1 MKKILALLLT
11 VAMVACLFAGC
22 QSSEPNTSD
31 PATEPSTDNSN
42 TDPATEPAT
51 EPANAD
57 NTSPDANGAKKVA
70 FVTDVGNIDDHSF
83 NQYSYE
89 GVTKFCSNA
98 GLECSYYKP
107 VGDTDQDRI
116 DAINQAVGDGYGV
129 VVMAGYLFG
138 PACYTVATQHPEV
151 LFLALDV
158 TEGDL
163 KADTVPSNIA
173 LICYQEEQAGYLAGY
188 AAVQEGY
195 KELGFLGGI
204 DVPAV
209 VRYGYGFIM
218 GADKAAQELNL
229 TDVNIKYWYSGSFQ
243 PNDDIATKMDNWYV
257 GGNQVVFACG
267 GGIYLSCQSAA
278 EANDGKM
285 IGVDV
290 DQSNVSDRIIT
301 SAMKALSNSVVKAL
315 TDASA
320 NGWTWPQNYAGVC
333 QYLGAA
339 DNCVGLPMET
349 SQFTTFTQEQYDTLF
364 QAMANGSLVVDN
376 NSNPDVK
383 PAPQELQDK
392 HYYRKHG
399 VNAYYGQR

>member
-1 MKKILALLLT
+1 MKKILALLLAVT
-11 VAMVACLFAGC
+11 MVACLFAGC
-22 QSSEPNTSD
+22 QNGT
-31 PATEPSTDNSN
+31 TEP
-42 TDPATEPAT
+42 TDPATEPTTDVTTEPTTEPAT
-51 EPANAD
+51 EPVTEPA
-57 NTSPDANGAKKVA
+57 SEDATVPSTDGAKKVA

-107 VGDTDQDRI
+107 AGDTDQDRI
-116 DAINQAVGDGYGV
+116 DAINQAVKDGYGV

-138 PACYTVATQHPEV
+138 PACYTVATEHPEV

-163 KADTVPSNIA
+163 KAESVPSNIA

-209 VRYGYGFIM
+209 IRYGYGFIM

-257 GGNQVVFACG
+257 GGTEVVFACG
-267 GGIYLSCQSAA
+267 GGIYLSCLSAA
-278 EANDGKM
+278 ESNDGKM

-320 NGWTWPQNYAGVC
+320 NDWIWPESYAGVC

-339 DNCVGLPMET
+339 DDFVGLPM
-349 SQFTTFTQEQYDTLF
+349 
-364 QAMANGSLVVDN
+364 
-376 NSNPDVK
+376 
-383 PAPQELQDK
+383 
-392 HYYRKHG
+392 
-399 VNAYYGQR
+399 

>member
-1 MKKILALLLT
+1 MKKILALLLAVT
-11 VAMVACLFAGC
+11 MVACLFAGC
-22 QSSEPNTSD
+22 QNGT
-31 PATEPSTDNSN
+31 TEP
-42 TDPATEPAT
+42 TDPATEPTTDVTTEPTTEPAT
-51 EPANAD
+51 EPVTEPA
-57 NTSPDANGAKKVA
+57 SEDATVPSTDGAKKVA

-107 VGDTDQDRI
+107 AGDTDQDRI
-116 DAINQAVGDGYGV
+116 DAINQAVKDGYGV

-138 PACYTVATQHPEV
+138 PACYTVATEHPEV

-163 KADTVPSNIA
+163 KAESVPSNIA

-209 VRYGYGFIM
+209 IRYGYGFIM

-257 GGNQVVFACG
+257 GGTEVVFACG
-267 GGIYLSCQSAA
+267 GGIYLSCLSAA
-278 EANDGKM
+278 ESNDGKM

-320 NGWTWPQNYAGVC
+320 NAEYKERDVDVEIQIANCNIKLSISSVRISQVTARCGLGEEGAVGDRRGQAGRAG
-333 QYLGAA
+333 QAA
-339 DNCVGLPMET
+339 
-349 SQFTTFTQEQYDTLF
+349 
-364 QAMANGSLVVDN
+364 
-376 NSNPDVK
+376 
-383 PAPQELQDK
+383 
-392 HYYRKHG
+392 
-399 VNAYYGQR
+399 

>member
-1 MKKILALLLT
+1 MRYVRMHAAERLNAIHTLEVRNMKKILALLLT

-22 QSSEPNTSD
+22 QSSEPKTSD

-42 TDPATEPAT
+42 TDPATDPAT
-51 EPANAD
+51 TPDNDD
-57 NTSPDANGAKKVA
+57 NTSPDVNGAKKVA

-116 DAINQAVGDGYGV
+116 DAINQAVKDGYGV

-138 PACYTVATQHPEV
+138 PACYSVATQHPEV

-163 KADTVPSNIA
+163 KSDTVPSNIA

-218 GADKAAQELNL
+218 GADKAAEPDRRQH
-229 TDVNIKYWYSGSFQ
+229 
-243 PNDDIATKMDNWYV
+243 
-257 GGNQVVFACG
+257 QVLVLRF
-267 GGIYLSCQSAA
+267 
-278 EANDGKM
+278 
-285 IGVDV
+285 
-290 DQSNVSDRIIT
+290 
-301 SAMKALSNSVVKAL
+301 
-315 TDASA
+315 
-320 NGWTWPQNYAGVC
+320 
-333 QYLGAA
+333 
-339 DNCVGLPMET
+339 LP
-349 SQFTTFTQEQYDTLF
+349 
-364 QAMANGSLVVDN
+364 A
-376 NSNPDVK
+376 
-383 PAPQELQDK
+383 
-392 HYYRKHG
+392 
-399 VNAYYGQR
+399 QR